1 MGSEWS
7 RIEFACCN
15 DPFDNST
22 GLHTVDSTGEG
33 SGLQPPAM
41 EAGTGR
47 TDMFNLFR
55 RSTADA
61 SGSPPKF
68 PARKKAPDLQRTL
81 QEMGV
86 GLAHVCHT
94 LTRLTQE
101 SDKAATQANRI
112 ADESVAIRALS
123 ESVADR
129 ADLAARNARRT
140 REKSE
145 VGSAELVQVVS
156 AMTAMAERAQN
167 AEQGMNRLAE
177 EMARIQQV
185 TIAIQ
190 TIARQTNL
198 LALNASIE
206 AARAGT
212 QGRGFAVVA
221 AEVRKLATEAMT
233 ASNEITDVITT
244 IQEHARAS
252 IETIADLSAK
262 SAAVATTATEVGT
275 QLTTILN
282 DAVASEEQVS
292 SIATDARRTQK
303 TVDVI
308 AALASEGYRRMGHFQ
323 DELTLASKQAEKP
336 GEQAF
341 SVMVAQG
348 LDCDHTRMYRSAKAA
363 AEKIGKLFA
372 DAIASGAISREDFFS
387 DQYKP
392 IPNTKPQ
399 KYTSRFDALTDR
411 VLPAVQESFLEKNPK
426 ATYAIATDLRG
437 YVPTHNNRFCQAL
450 TGDPEKD
457 LAGNRTKRIFD
468 DKTGARCGA
477 HTNDV
482 LVQTYK
488 RDTGEIMHDLSVP
501 IYVNGKHWGGFRVGY
516 PPA

>member
-1 MGSEWS
+1 
-7 RIEFACCN
+7 
-15 DPFDNST
+15 
-22 GLHTVDSTGEG
+22 
-33 SGLQPPAM
+33 
-41 EAGTGR
+41 
-47 TDMFNLFR
+47 MFGLFR
-55 RSTADA
+55 RHTPDA
-61 SGSPPKF
+61 SKSLLGIPG
-68 PARKKAPDLQRTL
+68 RKQGQQLYGTL

-101 SDKAATQANRI
+101 SDKAAVQANRI

-129 ADLAARNARRT
+129 ADLAAQNARRT
-140 REKSE
+140 REESE
-145 VGSAELVQVVS
+145 VGSAELAQVVT
-156 AMTAMAERAQN
+156 AMGVMAERAQN
-167 AEQGMNRLAE
+167 AEQGMMRLAE

-212 QGRGFAVVA
+212 HGRGFAVVA

-233 ASNEITDVITT
+233 ASDEITDVITS
-244 IQEHARAS
+244 IQEHARTS
-252 IETIADLSAK
+252 IDTIADLSSK
-262 SAAVATTATEVGT
+262 SVTVSTTAKEVGA
-275 QLTTILN
+275 QLTMILN
-282 DAVASEEQVS
+282 DAVASEGQVS
-292 SIATDARRTQK
+292 SIAEDARRTQK
-303 TVDVI
+303 TADVI
-308 AALASEGYRRMGHFQ
+308 ATLASEGFRRMGHFQ

-348 LDCDHTRMYRSAKAA
+348 LNCDHTKIYRSARATA
-363 AEKIGKLFA
+363 DKIGKLFA
-372 DAIASGAISREDFFS
+372 DAIASGAISRENLFADR
-387 DQYKP
+387 YEP

-399 KYTSRFDALTDR
+399 KFTSRFDAFTDR
-411 VLPAVQESFLEKNPK
+411 ALPTLQESFLEKNPK

-437 YVPTHNNRFCQAL
+437 YVPTHNNRFCQPL
-450 TGDPEKD
+450 TGNAEKD